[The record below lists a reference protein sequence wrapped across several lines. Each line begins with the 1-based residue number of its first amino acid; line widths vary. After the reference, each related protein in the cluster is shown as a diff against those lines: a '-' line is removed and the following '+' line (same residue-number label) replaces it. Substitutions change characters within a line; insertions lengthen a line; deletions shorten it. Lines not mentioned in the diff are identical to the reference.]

1 MKKILIRLAF
11 GSGILL
17 PGAAA
22 LAQDVD
28 LSYSW
33 DRPLPEYPRQAAI
46 DCVSGEVLAKFTVV
60 EDGRVEHAEIVRSYP
75 DGVFDQ
81 VVVEALE
88 RWTVHAAQGTELQK
102 LFKFDL
108 GLDHCE

>member
-1 MKKILIRLAF
+1 MKKPLIGLAF
-11 GSGILL
+11 ASGILL
-17 PGAAA
+17 LSGAAPG
-22 LAQDVD
+22 QDVD

-33 DRPLPEYPRQAAI
+33 TRPLPEYPRQAAI

-60 EDGRVEHAEIVRSYP
+60 EDGRIGHAEIIRSNP

-102 LFKFDL
+102 LFEFDL